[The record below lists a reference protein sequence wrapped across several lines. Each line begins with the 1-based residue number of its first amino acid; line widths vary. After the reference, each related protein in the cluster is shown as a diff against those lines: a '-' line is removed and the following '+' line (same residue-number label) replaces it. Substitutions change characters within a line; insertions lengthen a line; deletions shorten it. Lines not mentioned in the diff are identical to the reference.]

1 MNTRNA
7 CVMELIIHV
16 MQLNDMLIIATY
28 RIIKSLDKTWN
39 QVWKKKLIF
48 LVKFSIVLKELRSH

>member
-28 RIIKSLDKTWN
+28 RIIKSLDKTCN
-39 QVWKKKLIF
+39 QV
-48 LVKFSIVLKELRSH
+48 